1 MSKTPDGVDPDQ
13 LNTTARKVLLNGLE
27 ALAAHRFAITVIG
40 AQAVYLR
47 TTNAAL
53 QSAAFTSDGDLA
65 LDPAVLGDEPL
76 VDEALTAAGFRLRDV
91 SQPGLWVRSEI
102 VGDREVEVEL
112 DILAG
117 SSLTT
122 GGRAA
127 RIPPHGR
134 MSAKKVE
141 GIEVAVIDRSPM
153 LVKGLAPDDT
163 HALEVNVAGPV
174 ALLVA
179 KAFKIR
185 DRLEDAARRRPDR
198 LVNKDA
204 ADVLR
209 IMMSVPPK
217 DVAASFAAL
226 VGDPRVGQV
235 AAEGLILLR
244 AQFGGADTPGVR
256 MAVEALAGDLAAER
270 VRALAPAYTRAIE
283 GA

>member
-1 MSKTPDGVDPDQ
+1 M
-13 LNTTARKVLLNGLE
+13 
-27 ALAAHRFAITVIG
+27 
-40 AQAVYLR
+40 YLR

-65 LDPAVLGDEPL
+65 LDPAALGDEPL
-76 VDEALTAAGFRLRDV
+76 VDEALSAAGFRLRYA
-91 SQPGLWVRSEI
+91 SQPGLWVRSEV
-102 VGDREVEVEL
+102 VGEREVEVEL

-134 MSAKKVE
+134 MSAKKVP

-153 LVKGLAPDDT
+153 LVKSLDPDDT
-163 HALEVNVAGPV
+163 RAVEVAVAGPV
-174 ALLVA
+174 ALLVS
-179 KAFKIR
+179 KAFKAK
-185 DRLEDAARRRPDR
+185 DRLDDAARSRPGR

-217 DVAASFAAL
+217 VVAASFAA
-226 VGDPRVGQV
+226 VIRDPRVGQV
-235 AAEGLILLR
+235 AIDGLELLR
-244 AQFGGADTPGVR
+244 KQFGAAGTPGVL
-256 MAVEALAGDLAAER
+256 MAVEALAGDLEAER
-270 VRALAPAYTRAIE
+270 VRALAPAYVRNLG